1 MIFKTNC
8 SFLANEK
15 TMFNENIYGPTEFAS
30 LLWSTRDTRAAL
42 RDKIFNLRFVNNL
55 NFGRVK
61 MASYKI

>member
-15 TMFNENIYGPTEFAS
+15 TMFNENTYEPIEFAS
-30 LLWSTRDTRAAL
+30 CYDPRAIRAL

>member
-15 TMFNENIYGPTEFAS
+15 TMFNENIYEPIEFAGCY
-30 LLWSTRDTRAAL
+30 DPRAI
-42 RDKIFNLRFVNNL
+42 RDKIFNLRFVNSL